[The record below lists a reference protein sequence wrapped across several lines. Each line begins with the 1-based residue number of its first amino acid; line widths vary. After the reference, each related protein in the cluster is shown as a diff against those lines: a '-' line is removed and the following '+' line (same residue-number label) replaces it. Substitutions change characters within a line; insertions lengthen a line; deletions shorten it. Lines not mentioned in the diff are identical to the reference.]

1 MARVILLT
9 GGNLGDVAAT
19 LARAKDEIA
28 RRVGR
33 IELVSTVHMS
43 EPWGFEAPEC
53 FLNQVLVVE
62 TLLSPEEVLD
72 RCQEIERQFGRVSM
86 PDSAGDRPERQETG
100 PVGKIQRYASRTLDI
115 DLLFY
120 DDRII
125 VSGRL
130 IVPHPLIPQRAFV
143 LEPLTEVLPAFVHPQ
158 SGFTMAELLAER
170 KRLDEKS
177 KNDYLCSNRS

>member
-28 RRVGR
+28 RCVGR
-33 IELVSTVHMS
+33 IELVSSVHAS

-72 RCQEIERQFGRVSM
+72 RCQEIERKFGRRRKQ
-86 PDSAGDRPERQETG
+86 DTTGDRPEREDTDLT
-100 PVGKIQRYASRTLDI
+100 GKIQQYASRTLDI

-125 VSGRL
+125 VTGRL

-143 LEPLTEVLPAFVHPQ
+143 LQPLAEALPAFVHPQ
-158 SGFTMAELLAER
+158 SGLTIAELLAER